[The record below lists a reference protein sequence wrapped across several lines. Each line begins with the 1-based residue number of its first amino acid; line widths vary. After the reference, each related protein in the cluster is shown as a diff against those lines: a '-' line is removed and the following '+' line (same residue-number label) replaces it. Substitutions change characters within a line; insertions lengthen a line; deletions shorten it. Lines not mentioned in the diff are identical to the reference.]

1 MNERAE
7 IEHNP
12 KVLWGEA
19 AGDVNKRPEK
29 PLAPIAENFAPP
41 YRQTPIGDLATPM
54 QSR

>member
-12 KVLWGEA
+12 KVLWGA
-19 AGDVNKRPEK
+19 ASEDVNRRPKK
-29 PLAPIAENFAPP
+29 PLPPIAENFAPP
-41 YRQTPIGDLATPM
+41 HCQTPIGDLATPM